1 MLFRNHL
8 LLSTALCLGST
19 LVAQEPAVLY
29 DHMVEANRAQ
39 IVMLAERE
47 LLPADQAARIA
58 AALREFVAE
67 QERPGAERSSNYLIL
82 ERRLI
87 EKIGPQASDLHLGRS
102 RNDLGAAMN
111 RMYLRERILDH
122 LNEIAAVRR
131 ILHRMASEHVD
142 TVMPGFTHAVQAQ
155 PTTLA
160 HMLLAFDAGLARD
173 GDRLREVYARMNRSP
188 LGAGAFTTSGF
199 ALDRRRLAELL
210 GFDGLIENS
219 YDAVMVS
226 TADSKVELAS
236 ALSISALGVGRFM
249 QYVVFQYDD
258 PVPGM
263 LLTGSITSRS
273 SIMPQK
279 RNPSAVERLRLAAS
293 EVAANAIASALFVHN
308 TPMYEVKDVRE
319 DHLLRLAKFTGDA
332 SAMYQALARVLES
345 LTIRPETLRERVDAD
360 YSSMTELADALR
372 REAGVPFRT
381 GHHFASELTT
391 YGRERGKRP
400 LDLTDEEVAA
410 VYRDAAGEDF
420 PLSEEQLR
428 RALDPAAIIQSRKG
442 AGGPQPDEARRM
454 LAKQKSGAE
463 ALLSWTAAEQDRL
476 DQASA
481 QLDRLFQALADR

>member
-1 MLFRNHL
+1 MNRLPRLAAALLAAGILAAEEPPVLF
-8 LLSTALCLGST
+8 
-19 LVAQEPAVLY
+19 E
-29 DHMVEANRAQ
+29 HMVEANRAQ
-39 IVMLAERE
+39 IVMLAERD
-47 LLPADQAARIA
+47 LLPADQASRIA
-58 AALREFVAE
+58 SALRAFIAE
-67 QERPGAERSSNYLIL
+67 QDQPGAERSSNYLVL

-87 EKIGPQASDLHLGRS
+87 ELIGPQASDLHLGRS

-122 LNEIAAVRR
+122 LEEIGAVRA
-131 ILHRMASEHVD
+131 ILQRMAAEHVD

-160 HMLLAFDAGLARD
+160 HFLLAFDAALARD
-173 GDRLREVYARMNRSP
+173 SERLREVYARMNRSP

-199 ALDRRRLAELL
+199 ALDRVRLAELL

-219 YDAVMVS
+219 YDAVMVA

-236 ALSISALGVGRFM
+236 ALSISALGIGRFT
-249 QYVVFQYDD
+249 QYVIFQYDD
-258 PVPGM
+258 PVPGL

-293 EVAANAIASALFVHN
+293 EVVANAAAASLFAHN

-319 DHLLRLAKFTGDA
+319 DHLLRLARFTDEA
-332 SAMYQALARVLES
+332 SAMYQALGRVLES
-345 LTIRPETLRERVDAD
+345 LTIRPETLRARVDAD
-360 YSSMTELADALR
+360 YSSMTELADTLR
-372 REAGVPFRT
+372 READVPFRV

-400 LDLTDEEVAA
+400 VDLTYAEVAE

-428 RALDPAAIIQSRKG
+428 RAVDPAEIVKSRKG
-442 AGGPQPDEARRM
+442 VGGPQPEEARRM
-454 LAKQKSGAE
+454 LARQESAAE
-463 ALLSWTAAEQDRL
+463 AQRAWSAGERGRL
-476 DQASA
+476 RRASED
-481 QLDRLFQALADR
+481 LERLFNRLADR